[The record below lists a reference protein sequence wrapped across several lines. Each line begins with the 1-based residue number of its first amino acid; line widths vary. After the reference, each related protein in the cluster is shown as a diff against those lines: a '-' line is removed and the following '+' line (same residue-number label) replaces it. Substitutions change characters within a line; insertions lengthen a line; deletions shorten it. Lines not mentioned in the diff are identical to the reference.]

1 MRLPR
6 SLLMIALA
14 SCSTTGS
21 TLDMLMPD
29 RWGVGAGSSSVTG
42 KTYGSSDMISHGG
55 GGGESERYEETYT
68 GDESIAA
75 TWFEWDI
82 PNVSSDKVSFTGM
95 RDSFINDYRVATQ
108 PTPGLL
114 SVSKHVDEMGA
125 ETWSIGASEALTT
138 ALLALLAALGYK
150 VKKEYRN
157 GPK

>member
-21 TLDMLMPD
+21 TLDMIMPD
-29 RWGVGAGSSSVTG
+29 RWGVGAGSSSVNG

-68 GDESIAA
+68 GDETITA

-95 RDSFINDYRVATQ
+95 RDSFISDYRDATQ
-108 PTPGLL
+108 TTPGLISL
-114 SVSKHVDEMGA
+114 SKQVDETGK

-150 VKKEYRN
+150 IKKEYQN
-157 GPK
+157 GSK

>member
-1 MRLPR
+1 MRLPL
-6 SLLMIALA
+6 SLLMVALA

-29 RWGVGAGSSSVTG
+29 RWGVGAGSASITG
-42 KTYGSSDMISHGG
+42 KAYGTSNNVSHGG
-55 GGGESERYEETYT
+55 EASSERYEETYD
-68 GDESIAA
+68 GDETIAA

-95 RDSFINDYRVATQ
+95 RDSFIRDYRGSA
-108 PTPGLL
+108 PPSPGLL
-114 SVSKHVDEMGA
+114 SISKQIDETGG

-150 VKKEYRN
+150 IKKDRQD
-157 GPK
+157 GTK

>member
-1 MRLPR
+1 VRLPR
-6 SLLMIALA
+6 SLLMTALA

-21 TLDMLMPD
+21 TLDMIMPD

-55 GGGESERYEETYT
+55 GEGESERYEETYNGNET
-68 GDESIAA
+68 IAA
-75 TWFEWDI
+75 TWLEWDI

-95 RDSFINDYRVATQ
+95 RDSFIRDYRGSTQ
-108 PTPGLL
+108 PSPGLISL
-114 SVSKHVDEMGA
+114 SKQVDETGA

-150 VKKEYRN
+150 IKKDHQN
-157 GPK
+157 DTK

>member
-1 MRLPR
+1 ML
-6 SLLMIALA
+6 ALA

-21 TLDMLMPD
+21 TLDMLLPD
-29 RWGVGAGSSSVTG
+29 RWGVGAGTAAVKG
-42 KTYGSSDMISHGG
+42 KTFGTSAALGGSGSDT
-55 GGGESERYEETYT
+55 RYEETYT
-68 GDESIAA
+68 GDESIAS

-95 RDSFINDYRVATQ
+95 RDSFISDYRGATQ

-157 GPK
+157 GSK